1 MSMTDNPKP
10 IIPAIAKHYPCAG
23 DWAYL
28 LLRAAAGL
36 MLIPHVW
43 PKLMAGP
50 AAVAANVMAR
60 RGIEPA
66 LAAAYVTIAIEVA
79 GAILITLG
87 LLTRPMAALLVGEF
101 IVIVISHYKTGGWG
115 VSGGGAE
122 FAFLWLIVYVYI
134 LARGGGRLSLDAKI
148 GKEF

>member
-1 MSMTDNPKP
+1 MSMTENPRP
-10 IIPAIAKHYPCAG
+10 IIPALGKHYACAG

-28 LLRAAAGL
+28 LLRVAAGL
-36 MLIPHVW
+36 MLTTHVW

-66 LAAAYVTIAIEVA
+66 LAAAYVTIVFEVA

-87 LLTRPMAALLVGEF
+87 FLTRPMAALLIGEF
-101 IVIVISHYKTGGWG
+101 IVIVISHFKTGGWAA
-115 VSGGGAE
+115 STNGAE
-122 FAFLWLIVYVYI
+122 FAFLWLIVYIFI
-134 LARGGGRLSLDAKI
+134 LARGGGRFSLDAKL
-148 GKEF
+148 GREF